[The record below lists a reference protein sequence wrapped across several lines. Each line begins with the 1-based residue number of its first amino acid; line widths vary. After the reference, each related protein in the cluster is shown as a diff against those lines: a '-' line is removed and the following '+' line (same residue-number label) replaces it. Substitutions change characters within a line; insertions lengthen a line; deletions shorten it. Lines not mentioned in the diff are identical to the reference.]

1 MTSQRMPL
9 RVGVIGLGWFGEVHC
24 DVIIG
29 IPELTLSALS
39 TRNTTRLKDL
49 ASKYKVSKAKT
60 DFMELIN
67 DPDIDVI
74 VVTTAWDKHKDAA
87 IAALKAGKHVF
98 LEKPITSTLSDGEE
112 LIETSK
118 NCEGIFFVG
127 HICRF
132 NPRYQAAQRAV
143 VSGEIGQII
152 SIKTHRNLPA
162 LMTEKFID
170 HTGPITS
177 DAIHDIDLILW
188 LTGDSAGE
196 VFAQTRSIRNF
207 NNPDFAQIF
216 LKLSSGVLASLEV
229 NWHMPATTPYE
240 VDEYLKVVGTLGSIE
255 VGSGL
260 NALNISTNQ
269 GFRSPDSTYW
279 PMHNGVRRGALREE
293 YLQFIS
299 DIQNGKNSEFGSP
312 DASLLA
318 LRVALA
324 AEFSSAQD
332 RVVNF

>member
-1 MTSQRMPL
+1 MASQSTPF

-24 DVIIG
+24 DAIIG

-39 TRNTTRLKDL
+39 TRNAERLKDL
-49 ASKYKVSKAKT
+49 ATKYKVAKAKT
-60 DFMELIN
+60 DFMDVIN

-74 VVTTAWDKHKDAA
+74 VVTTAWDKHKDAT

-112 LIETSK
+112 LIATSK
-118 NCEGIFFVG
+118 NCEGLFFVG

-132 NPRYQAAQRAV
+132 NPRYQATQRAV
-143 VSGEIGQII
+143 ASGEIGQII

-162 LMTEKFID
+162 PMTEKFID
-170 HTGPITS
+170 QTGPITS

-207 NNPDFAQIF
+207 KNPDIAQILF
-216 LKLSSGVLASLEV
+216 KLSSGVLASLEV
-229 NWHMPATTPYE
+229 NWHMPASTPYE
-240 VDEYLKVVGTLGSIE
+240 VDEYLKVVGTLGSVE

-260 NALNISTNQ
+260 NALNLSTNQ
-269 GFRSPDSTYW
+269 GFRNPDSTYW
-279 PMHNGVRRGALREE
+279 PMHNGVRRGALRDE

-299 DIQNGKNSEFGSP
+299 DIKIGKNSEFGRP
-312 DASLLA
+312 DAALLA

-324 AEFSSAQD
+324 AESSASQGK
-332 RVVNF
+332 VIKF

>member
-1 MTSQRMPL
+1 MTSLRIPL

-24 DVIIG
+24 DAIIG

-39 TRNTTRLKDL
+39 TRNAERLKDL
-49 ASKYKVSKAKT
+49 ATKYKVLKAKT
-60 DFMELIN
+60 DFMDVIN
-67 DPDIDVI
+67 DPNIDVI

-112 LIETSK
+112 LIETAK
-118 NCEGIFFVG
+118 NSECIFFVG

-132 NPRYQAAQRAV
+132 NPRYQAAQRSVA
-143 VSGEIGQII
+143 SGEIGEII

-162 LMTEKFID
+162 PMTEKFID
-170 HTGPITS
+170 LIGPITS

-207 NNPDFAQIF
+207 NNPDIAQILF
-216 LKLSSGVLASLEV
+216 KLSSGVLASLEV
-229 NWHMPATTPYE
+229 NWHMPASTPYE
-240 VDEYLKVVGTLGSIE
+240 VDEYLKVVGTRGSVE

-269 GFRSPDSTYW
+269 GFRNPDSTYW
-279 PMHNGVRRGALREE
+279 PIHNGVRRGALRDE
-293 YLQFIS
+293 YLQLIL
-299 DIQNGKNSEFGSP
+299 DIKKGKNSEFGRP
-312 DASLLA
+312 DAALLA

-324 AEFSSAQD
+324 AESSALQG
-332 RVVNF
+332 RVVKF

>member
-1 MTSQRMPL
+1 MTSLKTPL

-24 DVIIG
+24 DAIIG

-39 TRNTTRLKDL
+39 TRNPERLKAL
-49 ASKYKVSKAKT
+49 AAKYQVIKAKT
-60 DFMELIN
+60 DFMDVIN

-98 LEKPITSTLSDGEE
+98 LEKPITSTISDGEE

-143 VSGEIGQII
+143 ALGELGQII

-162 LMTEKFID
+162 PMTEKFINQ
-170 HTGPITS
+170 TGPITS

-188 LTGDSAGE
+188 LTGDSTGE

-207 NNPDFAQIF
+207 DNPDIAQIL

-229 NWHMPATTPYE
+229 NWHMPASTPYE
-240 VDEYLKVVGTLGSIE
+240 VDEYLKVVGTLGSLE

-260 NALNISTNQ
+260 NALNIATDN
-269 GFRSPDSTYW
+269 GFRNPDSTYW
-279 PMHNGVRRGALREE
+279 PMHNGVRRGALRDE
-293 YLQFIS
+293 YIQFIS
-299 DIQNGKNSEFGSP
+299 DIKNGKNSEFGRP
-312 DASLLA
+312 DAALMA

-324 AEFSSAQD
+324 AESSALQGK
-332 RVVNF
+332 VVKF